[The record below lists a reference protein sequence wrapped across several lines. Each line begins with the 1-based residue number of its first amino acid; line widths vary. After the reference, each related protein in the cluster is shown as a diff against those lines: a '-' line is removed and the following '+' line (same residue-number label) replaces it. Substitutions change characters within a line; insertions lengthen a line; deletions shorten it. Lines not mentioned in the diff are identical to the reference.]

1 MAKAIAAF
9 LVWVV
14 AKMIRARQE
23 RIDEKCNELVVYTA
37 SELTTVENIVSAQ
50 HGVRTVHEMVK
61 KANVSVLKLWSIF
74 ISKARKVFIMHAIL
88 QFTVNYFPKSIEVIV
103 KRCSMQIQ

>member
-1 MAKAIAAF
+1 MGKAIAAF

-37 SELTTVENIVSAQ
+37 SEQTTVESIVSAQ
-50 HGVRTVHEMVK
+50 HGVQTVHEIVK

-74 ISKARKVFIMHAIL
+74 ISKARKVIHNACNFTIRSLLIL
-88 QFTVNYFPKSIEVIV
+88 FLNQLK
-103 KRCSMQIQ
+103 